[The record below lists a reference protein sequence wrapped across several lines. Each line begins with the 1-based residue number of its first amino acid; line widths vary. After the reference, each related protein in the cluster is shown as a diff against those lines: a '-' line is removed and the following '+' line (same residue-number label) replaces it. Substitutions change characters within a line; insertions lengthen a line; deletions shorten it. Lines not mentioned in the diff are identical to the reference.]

1 MYICMKGVSMEL
13 RKKILDLNDMEMLL
27 HSSQYVNNNTFVK
40 RIAKL

>member
-27 HSSQYVNNNTFVK
+27 HSRQYICKANKEITKV
-40 RIAKL
+40 L